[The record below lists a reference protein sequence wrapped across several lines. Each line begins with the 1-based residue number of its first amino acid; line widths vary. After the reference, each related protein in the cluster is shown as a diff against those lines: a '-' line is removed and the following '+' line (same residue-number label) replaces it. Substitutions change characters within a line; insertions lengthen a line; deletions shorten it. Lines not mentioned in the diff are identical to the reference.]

1 MGASSSRGQSGL
13 LTEINVTPLVD
24 VVLVLL
30 VIMMVTASA
39 LANKSIAVELPKAS
53 SGEADG
59 KGGPLVV
66 AVDEAGALYLD
77 RERATDVTVRARAR
91 EARARDPHASA
102 VLAADGRARHQSV
115 VHALDL
121 LRGERVAKIAI
132 VVTGAREERQP

>member
-1 MGASSSRGQSGL
+1 MGASSSRGQNGL

-30 VIMMVTASA
+30 VIMMVTATA
-39 LANKSIAVELPKAS
+39 IANQSIAINPPKAR

-59 KGGPLVV
+59 KRVPLVV
-66 AVDEAGALYLD
+66 SVDEAGTLYLD
-77 RERATDVTVRARAR
+77 QRPATDVEVRARAR
-91 EARARDPHASA
+91 AAKASDPEPSA
-102 VLAADGRARHQSV
+102 VLAADGRARHESV

-132 VVTGAREERQP
+132 VVKAGRDEKRP

>member
-1 MGASSSRGQSGL
+1 MGAPSSRGPSGL

-39 LANKSIAVELPKAS
+39 IAKKSIAVELPKAK
-53 SGEADG
+53 SGDADG
-59 KGGPLVV
+59 KGAPLVV

-77 RERATDVTVRARAR
+77 RERATDVEVCARAR
-91 EARARDPHASA
+91 EARARDPEAGA

-121 LRGERVAKIAI
+121 LRGERVRKIAI
-132 VVTGAREERQP
+132 VVTGGHEERQP